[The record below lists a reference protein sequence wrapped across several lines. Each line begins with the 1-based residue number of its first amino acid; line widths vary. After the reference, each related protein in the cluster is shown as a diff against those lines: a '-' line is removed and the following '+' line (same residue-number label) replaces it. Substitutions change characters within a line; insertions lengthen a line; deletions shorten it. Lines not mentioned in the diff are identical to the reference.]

1 MSIKVLLCHFLLLNL
16 QETILPMKSYYDN
29 QKLLWKSVRLPGAK
43 FARLPVVT
51 RSVVT
56 LRRDKGENSR
66 ATQRLQRKALHCHPR
81 RALSGLATQRHAT
94 ALPSPNPSGPLLRP
108 RTAPLAPPSLPLD
121 HFLPRP
127 PADVRRWRSS
137 TRVPFSSG
145 LRFRGGD
152 QSVVCM
158 FPSGVWVV
166 GL

>member
-1 MSIKVLLCHFLLLNL
+1 MEISTPARGKVCQAARRHAERGHAAAR
-16 QETILPMKSYYDN
+16 QGGE
-29 QKLLWKSVRLPGAK
+29 
-43 FARLPVVT
+43 FARDAAPSKESAALPP
-51 RSVVT
+51 S
-56 LRRDKGENSR
+56 SR
-66 ATQRLQRKALHCHPR
+66 ALRPR
-81 RALSGLATQRHAT
+81 NATPRHSAAIAQPLRTPPPPPLPPPLRTPLACT
-94 ALPSPNPSGPLLRP
+94 SPLLRP